1 MKYVNFNQLR
11 SFHAVAKT
19 NSITEASKLLKIS
32 QPTIT
37 KQIQLLEENYAIA
50 VINRHGRGV
59 SLTELGKSLY
69 VITSKI
75 FDLEEE
81 AIELFSSDLNINKG
95 TLTTGT
101 SGAYYIMQLVKEF
114 KQLYPGIDI
123 KIISDNS
130 QNILE
135 KIYNFE
141 IDIGVIAEPNL
152 MPFRKDIYSIPY
164 LKQKIIIIVGKN
176 HKLSTK
182 KSILMKELEGLNFIN
197 REKGSETRRVF
208 EESLKKNNININSIM
223 EVTRNSMIQAV
234 YENMGIGILSEPEF
248 YDFKDLKKI
257 YIADDDIYTQAFV
270 VCLKNKRNS
279 NLIKAFLETTKK
291 HILYFTK

>member
-37 KQIQLLEENYAIA
+37 KQMQLLEENYAIA

-114 KQLYPGIDI
+114 KQLYPGINL

-141 IDIGVIAEPNL
+141 IDFGVIGRPHLKN
-152 MPFRKDIYSIPY
+152 FKRDIYSIPY

>member
-135 KIYNFE
+135 KIYNFD
-141 IDIGVIAEPNL
+141 IDIGVIGRPHLKN
-152 MPFRKDIYSIPY
+152 FKRDIYSIPY

>member
-69 VITSKI
+69 VITSKF

-114 KQLYPGIDI
+114 KQLYPSIDI

-141 IDIGVIAEPNL
+141 IDIGVIAEPNSI
-152 MPFRKDIYSIPY
+152 PFREDIYSIPY

>member
-141 IDIGVIAEPNL
+141 IDIGVIAEPNSI
-152 MPFRKDIYSIPY
+152 PFREDIYSIPY

>member
-1 MKYVNFNQLR
+1 MKYINFNQLR

-37 KQIQLLEENYAIA
+37 KQIQLLEEYYTII
-50 VINRHGRGV
+50 VINRHARGV

-75 FDLEEE
+75 FELEEE
-81 AIELFSSDLNINKG
+81 AIETFSSDLNITHG

-101 SGAYYIMQLVKEF
+101 SGAYYIMQLIKEF
-114 KQLYPGIDI
+114 KQLHPSINL
-123 KIISDNS
+123 KIMSDNS
-130 QNILE
+130 QTILE

-176 HKLSTK
+176 HKLSNK
-182 KSILMKELEGLNFIN
+182 KNISIRELNGLTFIN

-208 EESLKKNNININSIM
+208 EDSLEKNKIYINSIM
-223 EVTRNSMIQAV
+223 EVTRTSMIQAV

-257 YIADDDIYTQAFV
+257 YIADANIYTQAFV
-270 VCLKNKRNS
+270 VCLKSKKNS
-279 NLIKAFLETTKK
+279 NIIKAFLETAKK
-291 HILYFTK
+291 HIKNFAI

>member
-1 MKYVNFNQLR
+1 MKYINFNQLR

-19 NSITEASKLLKIS
+19 NSITKASILLKIS

-50 VINRHGRGV
+50 VINRHGRGI

-69 VITSKI
+69 AITSTI

-81 AIELFSSDLNINKG
+81 AIELFSSDLNIKKG

-114 KQLYPGIDI
+114 KQLYPNIDI

-141 IDIGVIAEPNL
+141 IDIGVIAKPHLKN
-152 MPFRKDIYSIPY
+152 FKRDIYSIPY
-164 LKQKIIIIVGKN
+164 LKQKIIIIVGKS

-182 KSILMKELEGLNFIN
+182 NRISMKELEGLNFIN

-248 YDFKDLKKI
+248 YDFKDIKKI
-257 YIADDDIYTQAFV
+257 YIADDNIYTQAFV
-270 VCLKNKRNS
+270 VCLKSKRNS